1 MTDVALDRSAEVTRT
16 PVQLSS
22 RDLTRHFTT
31 RVPGRFVNAKR
42 IVRAVDNV
50 SLELVAGKVTAIV
63 GESGSGKSVLARM
76 LARIVRPTSGELFL
90 EGKQIDLTSRR
101 TLAYAS
107 KVQLVLQDPFAS
119 NNPVHQVRHSLE
131 RPLLLHGAEHSDVEE
146 LAMAAL
152 RRVSLEPPD
161 RFFSRYPHELSG
173 GQLQRVSIARAL
185 CVKPNV
191 LLADEP
197 ISMLDVSVRLG
208 ILNLLKG
215 LCDNEHLAILYIT
228 HDIASARYLADET
241 IVMYAGQVVER
252 SRGTDLVDEPTHPYT
267 QLLIASVPDP
277 SDPTSQA
284 HQKSEHSTFAIADVG
299 CRFAPRCPHAM
310 DICRTTDPPDFK
322 VGEGHISH
330 CWLHANEPEAVVEV
344 ALPERPREG
353 GTTKT

>member
-1 MTDVALDRSAEVTRT
+1 MTDRMDS
-16 PVQLSS
+16 PVQLSARHLS
-22 RDLTRHFTT
+22 RHFVT
-31 RVPGRFVNAKR
+31 RVPGRFLNAKHV
-42 IVRAVDNV
+42 VRAVDDV
-50 SLELVAGKVTAIV
+50 SLDLVQGRVTAVV

-76 LARIVRPTSGELFL
+76 LARIIAPTSGELIL
-90 EGKQIDLTSRR
+90 EGTTIHVGAKR
-101 TLAYAS
+101 TLDYAS

-119 NNPVHQVRHSLE
+119 NNPVHRVRHSLE
-131 RPLLLHGAEHSDVEE
+131 RPLLIHGALKSDVEA
-146 LAMAAL
+146 LAKAAL
-152 RRVSLEPPD
+152 TRVSLDPPD
-161 RFFSRYPHELSG
+161 RYLDRFPHELSG

-228 HDIASARYLADET
+228 HDIASARYLADEI

-252 SRGTDLVDEPTHPYT
+252 SRGTALVDEPTHPYT

-284 HQKSEHSTFAIADVG
+284 SNNVERTTFAVAEVG
-299 CRFAPRCPHAM
+299 CRFAPRCPSAM
-310 DICRTTDPPDFK
+310 GICRTTDPPNFE
-322 VGEGHISH
+322 VGEGHVSR
-330 CWLHANEPEAVVEV
+330 CWLHADRPEVVVEV
-344 ALPERPREG
+344 ALPERRREG
-353 GTTKT
+353 ESTKT